1 MSIEASKY
9 NEIAAKVGKNAI
21 KWFTGKKFW
30 LHAWQLS
37 YKNALREELSF

>member
-21 KWFTGKKFW
+21 IKWFTGKIF
-30 LHAWQLS
+30 LTACL
-37 YKNALREELSF
+37 AAFL